1 MSFTVCALSGGPA
14 LAEDASPAYREVTL
28 ADGRTYVGELQTTT
42 SAGIRLK
49 LPQGSKTVGFYE
61 FRSVKPSTQA
71 AMSEQPEWDV
81 VVTGPVQDRVWVES
95 ILSTYPALNVA
106 GKAGTNSSVT
116 PMQIRDARACAP
128 AARQCFVDAL
138 THPSRWTWYIS
149 IERPEDSSS
158 ANLRIGTSTSA
169 SATGGSLI
177 GVDDIDDPYSVV
189 ATLDQLMGLEDV
201 PGREEAMA
209 TIESLAK
216 GRGGSPKKAKSKDKS
231 KNKAKEKSPKVTTA
245 EQGGGGGGAST
256 WVPVPGYTALKNDDH
271 AAFGASFAVAVPAT
285 ALIYVATTRDEQP
298 IGQRIGL
305 SAVGYYASCVVLNHI
320 LGSHS
325 KPANASLNVVKHQ
338 GQTVVSYGSEF

>member
-1 MSFTVCALSGGPA
+1 MSATVCALSGSSA
-14 LAEDASPAYREVTL
+14 LAEDASSAYREVTL

-71 AMSEQPEWDV
+71 AMSAQPEWDV

-95 ILSTYPALNVA
+95 ILATYPSLNVA

-138 THPSRWTWYIS
+138 NHPSRWTWYVS
-149 IERPEDSSS
+149 IERPEGSSS

-177 GVDDIDDPYSVV
+177 VVDDINDPYSVV
-189 ATLDQLMGLEDV
+189 ATLDKLMGLEDV

-216 GRGGSPKKAKSKDKS
+216 ERGGIPKKAKTKD
-231 KNKAKEKSPKVTTA
+231 KNKAKDTSPNATTA
-245 EQGGGGGGAST
+245 KQGGGGGGAST